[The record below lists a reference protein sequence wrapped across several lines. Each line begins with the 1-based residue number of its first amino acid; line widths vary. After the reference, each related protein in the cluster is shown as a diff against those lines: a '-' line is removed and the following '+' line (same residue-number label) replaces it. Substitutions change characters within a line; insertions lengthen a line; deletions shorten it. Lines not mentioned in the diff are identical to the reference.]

1 MPPVDDNSTPLDSP
15 SNTGAFI
22 GGIVAA
28 VIIILIFMITGCV
41 LLVIIYRKR
50 SKNLKESTGK
60 GKSCYAYK

>member
-1 MPPVDDNSTPLDSP
+1 MPPIDDNSTPSDSP

-28 VIIILIFMITGCV
+28 VIITLIFMITGCV
-41 LLVIIYRKR
+41 LFVIIYHKR

-60 GKSCYAYK
+60 GKRSYAYK